1 MHVGKGWESLAASR
15 SALMLERRQLV
26 APFQA
31 LIWCVTGHSQM
42 SFWASRPPAI
52 RNVSFSYSI
61 CLN

>member
-15 SALMLERRQLV
+15 WGLMSEQRQLA

-42 SFWASRPPAI
+42 SFWAPCSPTI
-52 RNVSFSYSI
+52 F
-61 CLN
+61 